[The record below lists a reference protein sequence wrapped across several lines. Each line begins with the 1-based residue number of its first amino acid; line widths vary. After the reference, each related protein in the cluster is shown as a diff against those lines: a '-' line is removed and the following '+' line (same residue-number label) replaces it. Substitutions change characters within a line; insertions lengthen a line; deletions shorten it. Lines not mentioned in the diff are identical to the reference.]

1 VRDIFDMYWLNLQ
14 ELVASTAIIAA
25 AVLLGRLLYVT
36 ARRNPDSI
44 LVKTGMLADM
54 LCVVEVIFVVLGP
67 MVLFHFMI
75 KAV

>member
-1 VRDIFDMYWLNLQ
+1 MVWLNLQ
-14 ELVASTAIIAA
+14 ELAASAAIIVS

-67 MVLFHFMI
+67 MMLFHFLI
-75 KAV
+75 KTV